1 LLEYLG
7 REGKAMPRSIRST
20 TAFIIAAF
28 LLFFIGFMLKALV
41 GAQMRP
47 GSAETAYAPLEAG
60 GAGASSEIA
69 PSLRLSLPISR
80 TQNGLTLGE
89 PIATLRSSRRAVD
102 AGKAASGAE
111 LLALLPRYLP
121 KGATRMLG
129 VYMDGRLAAITTNY
143 RDDASESWEKF
154 IAATAAKYGEPAA
167 SNRDA
172 KQWSDGQ
179 VVLVL
184 KKEDSGS
191 ISATVAFIDS
201 LQKHYSKVSARGAGF

>member
-1 LLEYLG
+1 
-7 REGKAMPRSIRST
+7 MPRSIRST
-20 TAFIIAAF
+20 TAFIVAAF
-28 LLFFIGFMLKALV
+28 VLFFLGLALKTLV

-47 GSAETAYAPLEAG
+47 ESEENGFAQFESGGSG
-60 GAGASSEIA
+60 VSSQIA
-69 PSLRLSLPISR
+69 PSRRLSSLPIGR

-89 PIATLRSSRRAVD
+89 PISALRSSRRAID

-143 RDDASESWEKF
+143 REAALDGWEKL
-154 IAATAAKYGEPAA
+154 ISSTTAKYGEALN
-167 SNRDA
+167 SDRDA

-184 KKEDSGS
+184 KKEDPGF

-201 LQKHYSKVSARGAGF
+201 LQKHYSQISARGAGF